1 MKKIAIIGLGYTGLP
16 LAVEFG
22 KKREVV
28 GYDISKSRI
37 KELKNNIDTTLEN
50 SIEELKSAIHLKYTT
65 DIDDIKDCNIFIVTV
80 PRPIDSNYKPNFSP
94 LLKSSESL
102 GGILKKNDIIIYV
115 STVYPGATED
125 ICVLY
130 SKKSQ
135 AYCLIEIF
143 TVVILQSV
151 LTQEI
156 KHRLTNIKKVTSGS
170 TLK

>member
-65 DIDDIKDCNIFIVTV
+65 DIDDIKDCNIF
-80 PRPIDSNYKPNFSP
+80 
-94 LLKSSESL
+94 
-102 GGILKKNDIIIYV
+102 
-115 STVYPGATED
+115 
-125 ICVLY
+125 Y
-130 SKKSQ
+130 S
-135 AYCLIEIF
+135 YG
-143 TVVILQSV
+143 
-151 LTQEI
+151 
-156 KHRLTNIKKVTSGS
+156 TNTD
-170 TLK
+170 